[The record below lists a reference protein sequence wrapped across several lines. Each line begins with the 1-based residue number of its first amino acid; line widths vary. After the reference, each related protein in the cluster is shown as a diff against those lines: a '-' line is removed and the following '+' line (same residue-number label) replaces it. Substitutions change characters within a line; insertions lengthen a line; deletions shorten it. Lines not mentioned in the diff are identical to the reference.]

1 MTSDIAYSM
10 PMLRRIAAAL
20 VCLAWALWFGGLAS
34 LFLLVTRLFAEDRQ
48 TALQAAPR
56 MFLAFERYQLL
67 LAMAALLG
75 AAAWRVLAKS
85 LRVTVLFWMLA
96 AASLPA
102 AIGPMLLTGP
112 MEQLRLHGQSSSP
125 QFKKLHGESMIVYCA
140 ETLVLLA
147 AGLTLPWAM
156 REEDKSNG
164 KAIPG

>member
-1 MTSDIAYSM
+1 
-10 PMLRRIAAAL
+10 
-20 VCLAWALWFGGLAS
+20 
-34 LFLLVTRLFAEDRQ
+34 
-48 TALQAAPR
+48 
-56 MFLAFERYQLL
+56 
-67 LAMAALLG
+67 
-75 AAAWRVLAKS
+75 
-85 LRVTVLFWMLA
+85 MLA

>member
-1 MTSDIAYSM
+1 
-10 PMLRRIAAAL
+10 MLRKIAAGL
-20 VCLAWALWFGGLAS
+20 VCIAWGLWFGGLGS
-34 LFLLVTRLFAEDRQ
+34 LFLFVTRLFAEDRP

-75 AAAWRVLAKS
+75 AVVWRVLARS
-85 LRVTVLFWMLA
+85 VRVTVLFWMLA

-102 AIGPMLLTGP
+102 ALGPMFLTSR
-112 MEQLRLHGQSSSP
+112 MEQLRVRGETSSP
-125 QFKKLHGESMIVYCA
+125 EFKKLHGESMIIYCA

-156 REEDKSNG
+156 REKEKPDG
-164 KAIPG
+164 TAIPG

>member
-1 MTSDIAYSM
+1 
-10 PMLRRIAAAL
+10 MLRRIAAAL
-20 VCLAWALWFGGLAS
+20 VCIAWALWFGGLAS
-34 LFLLVTRLFAEDRQ
+34 LFLLVTRLFTEDRQ
-48 TALQAAPR
+48 TALKAAPR

-75 AAAWRVLAKS
+75 AVVWRIRAKS

-102 AIGPMLLTGP
+102 ALGPMLLTGP
-112 MEQLRLHGQSSSP
+112 MEQLRLRGQSSSP

-156 REEDKSNG
+156 REEDKSDG
-164 KAIPG
+164 TVVRG